1 MAVAIGGQ
9 AKYNALMQL
18 KFLRLLIGAE
28 KPKRAVSETYN
39 NGFTNVQ
46 RAGYWDA
53 EGEPGATLFKRG
65 RL

>member
-9 AKYNALMQL
+9 AKDNALMQL
-18 KFLRLLIGAE
+18 ELLWHFIGAE
-28 KPKRAVSETYN
+28 KPKRAVSETYD
-39 NGFTNVQ
+39 NGFTNAQ